1 MHSDDGALLF
11 VENVSQSFRP
21 AKSGWFGFTPET
33 RPIAHVSLRVAP
45 GEVVGVVGKQAAGKN
60 TLLRTI
66 LGLVKPET
74 GRVTFLDQDIA
85 TLTRADKRKLRPLMR
100 QVTPQSVAQL
110 DVSQT
115 PSALLREALLEAQ
128 VTHSDAQELRT
139 KEALR
144 LVGLD
149 HVVAQSDVEDLSVFQ
164 QHLVA
169 IAHAIV
175 TRPSLVVVQ
184 DPAQGL
190 DVSVQARLLDLLL
203 KLQDELQL
211 SMVISSTDIVMLGS
225 LCDRLVVLRSG
236 EIVEEGLAQQLL
248 EAPQH
253 EHTQLLVQQAR
264 DKEQAA

>member
-1 MHSDDGALLF
+1 MHSDDSALLF

-21 AKSGWFGFTPET
+21 AKSSWFGFKPET
-33 RPIAHVSLRVAP
+33 RPINHISLRVAP
-45 GEVVGVVGKQAAGKN
+45 GEVVGIVGKRAAGKK
-60 TLLRTI
+60 TVLRTI
-66 LGLVKPET
+66 LGLAKPET

-100 QVTPQSVAQL
+100 HVTPQSVSQL
-110 DVSQT
+110 DASQT
-115 PSALLREALLEAQ
+115 PSALLREALLETQ
-128 VTHSDAQELRT
+128 VTQSDAQEQRA

-149 HVVAQSDVEDLSVFQ
+149 HVAAQSDLEDLSVFQ
-164 QHLVA
+164 QQLLA
-169 IAHAIV
+169 IACAIV
-175 TRPSLVVVQ
+175 TRPRLVLVQ

-248 EAPQH
+248 DAPQH
-253 EHTQLLVQQAR
+253 EHTQLLLQQAR
-264 DKEQAA
+264 DKERAA